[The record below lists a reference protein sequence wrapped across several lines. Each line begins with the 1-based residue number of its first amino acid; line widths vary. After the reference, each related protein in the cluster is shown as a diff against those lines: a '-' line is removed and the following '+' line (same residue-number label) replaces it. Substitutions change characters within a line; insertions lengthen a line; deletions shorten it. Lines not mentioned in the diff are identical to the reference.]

1 MITSIHTLIYS
12 DGVFRCSCLALLQDF
27 AKFFS
32 GWCHVTFG
40 GAGDTAYLPVSAAC
54 LPNFF
59 KSRSNV
65 SRSFFER
72 TSAIFSIAVACSPN
86 PRVIT

>member
-1 MITSIHTLIYS
+1 MVSRRIEQ
-12 DGVFRCSCLALLQDF
+12 AF
-27 AKFFS
+27 AVLS
-32 GWCHVTFG
+32 FG
-40 GAGDTAYLPVSAAC
+40 FVYMRVSAAC

-65 SRSFFER
+65 SLSFFER